1 VRWRLVISLNFF
13 AILVIIIGI
22 VTKLI
27 PESPN
32 SLIPKG
38 KIDDAREVIAMFH
51 RESSVEEVF
60 KEKLK

>member
-1 VRWRLVISLNFF
+1 LNFF

-38 KIDDAREVIAMFH
+38 KIDDAKEVIAMFH
-51 RESSVEEVF
+51 RESAVEEVF